1 MIKLKDILLEQI
13 NDSKAIVVF
22 VGGFERY
29 EPISQQA
36 RRIQNG
42 LPDYKVKAFNHK
54 QAIAAAKFVKENK
67 IAGIILYSKGCES
80 WKLFPKNKTFCI
92 EPWNEEQKMK
102 DFYSIFPP
110 ANMWV
115 GAEDYR
121 GNGLNTQNELV
132 PGKGTRGHIE
142 APSKVAPLIAL
153 KINQYD

>member
-1 MIKLKDILLEQI
+1 VILLLQPLRL
-13 NDSKAIVVF
+13 
-22 VGGFERY
+22 FETLN
-29 EPISQQA
+29 QQTN
-36 RRIQNG
+36 RIQSG
-42 LPDYKVKAFNHK
+42 LSNYKVKAFDHSN
-54 QAIAAAKFVKENK
+54 ASAAADFVKNNK
-67 IAGIILYSKGCES
+67 TAGIILYSKGCEY

-92 EPWNEEQKMK
+92 EPYNSKDEMK
-102 DFYSIFPP
+102 NFYSRFPS

-132 PGKGTRGHIE
+132 PGKGTQGHIE